1 MSSLALSLKDV
12 KVRFE
17 TTALA
22 FDCAVPAG
30 QIVAV
35 IGASGSGKS
44 TLFNVIA
51 GFETPEAGEVRILGE
66 DMAGRM
72 PVERPISIIFQEN
85 NLFAHL
91 DVATNVGFGI
101 SPSLRLDSSDRGR
114 IEEALARVGLAGFG
128 RRLPPT
134 LSGGERQRV
143 ALARALVRH
152 RPLLLLDEPFAA
164 LDPGMRAEM
173 RALLSDLHGEEGNT
187 ILMITH
193 HPDDVK
199 SLADSVLFLDQG
211 RIVAHDALDRFLAR
225 RDLAAINRFLGND
238 EIGWDE

>member
-1 MSSLALSLKDV
+1 MNSAAVILKDV

-22 FDCAVPAG
+22 FNCAVPAG
-30 QIVAV
+30 EIVAV
-35 IGASGSGKS
+35 AGASGSGKS
-44 TLFNVIA
+44 TLLNVVA
-51 GFETPEAGEVRILGE
+51 GFEDPDEGEVRIFGD
-66 DMAGRM
+66 DMAGHLPADR
-72 PVERPISIIFQEN
+72 PVSVIFQEN

-101 SPSLRLDSSDRGR
+101 SPSLRLRAADRKR

-128 RRLPPT
+128 KRLPPT

-173 RALLSDLHGEEGNT
+173 RDLLADLHREEGNT
-187 ILMITH
+187 ILMVTH
-193 HPDDVK
+193 HPDDVRFF
-199 SLADSVLFLDQG
+199 SDSVLFLDQG
-211 RIVAHDALDRFLAR
+211 RIVAHDPVGRFLER
-225 RDLAAINRFLGND
+225 RDITAINRFLGQ
-238 EIGWDE
+238 ETGR

>member
-1 MSSLALSLKDV
+1 MSSVAVTLEGV

-17 TTALA
+17 SMVLA
-22 FDCAVPAG
+22 FDCTVEAG
-30 QIVAV
+30 EIVGVA
-35 IGASGSGKS
+35 GASGSGKS

-51 GFETPEAGEVRILGE
+51 GFEAPERGFVRIFGE
-66 DMAGRM
+66 EMAGR
-72 PVERPISIIFQEN
+72 PPAERPVSIIFQEN

-101 SPSLRLDSSDRGR
+101 SPSLRLRSADRKR
-114 IEEALARVGLAGFG
+114 IDEALERVGLAGFG

-173 RALLSDLHGEEGNT
+173 RELLADLHREEANT
-187 ILMITH
+187 ILVITH
-193 HPDDVK
+193 HPEDL
-199 SLADSVLFLDQG
+199 SQLSDSVLFLDG
-211 RIVAHDALDRFLAR
+211 GHIVAHDSLDRFLKR
-225 RDLAAINRFLGND
+225 RDIAAINRFLGN
-238 EIGWDE
+238 E

>member
-1 MSSLALSLKDV
+1 MNWPASVPAAVSLKDV
-12 KVRFE
+12 EVRFQA
-17 TTALA
+17 TSLL
-22 FDCAVPAG
+22 FDCVIPAG

-35 IGASGSGKS
+35 VGASGSGKS

-51 GFETPEAGEVRILGE
+51 GFEEPEQGTVNILGE
-66 DMAGRM
+66 DMAGRL
-72 PVERPISIIFQEN
+72 PAERPVSVIFQEH

-91 DVATNVGFGI
+91 DAATNVGFGV
-101 SPSLRLDSSDRGR
+101 SPALRLSAADRAKVAD
-114 IEEALARVGLAGFG
+114 ALKRVGLDGFG
-128 RRLPPT
+128 GRLPPT

-173 RALLSDLHGEEGNT
+173 RELLRDLHDEEGNT

-193 HPDDVK
+193 HPDDVRL
-199 SLADSVLFLDQG
+199 LADRVLFLDRG
-211 RIVAHDALDRFLAR
+211 RIITDDPVDRFVER
-225 RDLAAINRFLGND
+225 RDIMAINRFLGRD
-238 EIGWDE
+238 

>member
-1 MSSLALSLKDV
+1 MSSAAIALRGV

-17 TTALA
+17 MTALA
-22 FDCAVPAG
+22 FDCTVPG
-30 QIVAV
+30 GEIVAV
-35 IGASGSGKS
+35 AGASGSGKS

-51 GFETPEAGEVRILGE
+51 GFEEPDEGEVRIFGE
-66 DMAGRM
+66 DMAGRLPADR
-72 PVERPISIIFQEN
+72 PVSVIFQEN

-101 SPSLRLDSSDRGR
+101 SPSLRLTTADRAR
-114 IEEALARVGLAGFG
+114 IEEALSRVGLSGFG
-128 RRLPPT
+128 KRLPPT

-173 RALLSDLHGEEGNT
+173 RDLLADLHREEENT

-193 HPDDVK
+193 HADDVRL
-199 SLADSVLFLDQG
+199 LADNVLFLDQG
-211 RIVAHDALDRFLAR
+211 HVVAHDPIDHFVKR
-225 RDLAAINRFLGND
+225 RDVTAINRFLGK
-238 EIGWDE
+238 E

>member
-1 MSSLALSLKDV
+1 MNSPASVSAAVSLKDV
-12 KVRFE
+12 EVRFK
-17 TTALA
+17 TTTLL
-22 FDCAVPAG
+22 FDCVIPAG

-35 IGASGSGKS
+35 AGASGSGKS

-51 GFETPEAGEVRILGE
+51 GFEEPEQGAVHILGE
-66 DMAGRM
+66 DMAGRLPAAR
-72 PVERPISIIFQEN
+72 PVSVIFQEH

-91 DVATNVGFGI
+91 DAATNVGFGI
-101 SPSLRLDSSDRGR
+101 SPALRLSAVDRAKVAD
-114 IEEALARVGLAGFG
+114 ALKRVGLDGFG
-128 RRLPPT
+128 GRLPPT

-173 RALLSDLHGEEGNT
+173 RKLLRDLHDEEGNT

-193 HPDDVK
+193 HPDDVRL
-199 SLADSVLFLDQG
+199 LADSVLFLDRG
-211 RIVAHDALDRFLAR
+211 RIITHDPVDRFVER
-225 RDLAAINRFLGND
+225 RDITAINRFLGS
-238 EIGWDE
+238 E

>member
-1 MSSLALSLKDV
+1 MSSLALSLEDV

-17 TTALA
+17 TTALT

-35 IGASGSGKS
+35 VGASGSGKS

-51 GFETPEAGEVRILGE
+51 GFEAPEAGEVRIFGE

-72 PVERPISIIFQEN
+72 PAERPASVIFQEN

-91 DVATNVGFGI
+91 DVATNVGLGI
-101 SPSLRLDSSDRGR
+101 SPSLSIGASDRGR

-128 RRLPPT
+128 KRLPPT

-173 RALLSDLHGEEGNT
+173 RELLSDLHGEEGNT

-225 RDLAAINRFLGND
+225 RDLAVINRFLGND
-238 EIGWDE
+238 EIR

>member
-1 MSSLALSLKDV
+1 MSTLALSLKGV

-17 TTALA
+17 TNALT

-30 QIVAV
+30 RIVAV
-35 IGASGSGKS
+35 AGPSGSGKS

-51 GFETPEAGEVRILGE
+51 GFEAPEAGEVRILGD

-72 PVERPISIIFQEN
+72 PAERPVSVIFQEN

-101 SPSLRLDSSDRGR
+101 SPSLRLTAADRKR
-114 IEEALARVGLAGFG
+114 IEEALARVGLGGFG
-128 RRLPPT
+128 KRLPST

-143 ALARALVRH
+143 ALGRALVRH
-152 RPLLLLDEPFAA
+152 RPLLLFDEPFAA

-173 RALLSDLHGEEGNT
+173 RDL
-187 ILMITH
+187 
-193 HPDDVK
+193 
-199 SLADSVLFLDQG
+199 
-211 RIVAHDALDRFLAR
+211 IVGLHS
-225 RDLAAINRFLGND
+225 
-238 EIGWDE
+238 

>member
-1 MSSLALSLKDV
+1 MNWPASVPAAVSLKDV
-12 KVRFE
+12 EVRFQAA
-17 TTALA
+17 TLL
-22 FDCAVPAG
+22 FDCVIPAG

-35 IGASGSGKS
+35 VGASGSGKS

-51 GFETPEAGEVRILGE
+51 GFEEPEQGTVNILGE
-66 DMAGRM
+66 DMAGRL
-72 PVERPISIIFQEN
+72 PAERPVSVIFQEH

-91 DVATNVGFGI
+91 DAATNVGFGV
-101 SPSLRLDSSDRGR
+101 SPALRLSAADRAKVAD
-114 IEEALARVGLAGFG
+114 ALKRVGLDGFG
-128 RRLPPT
+128 GRLPPT

-173 RALLSDLHGEEGNT
+173 RELLRDLHDEEGNT

-193 HPDDVK
+193 HPDDVRL
-199 SLADSVLFLDQG
+199 LADRVLFLDRG
-211 RIVAHDALDRFLAR
+211 RIITDDPVDRFVER
-225 RDLAAINRFLGND
+225 RDIMAINRFLGRD
-238 EIGWDE
+238 

>member
-1 MSSLALSLKDV
+1 MSSVAVRLEGV

-17 TTALA
+17 TVVLA
-22 FDCAVPAG
+22 FDCTVRAG
-30 QIVAV
+30 EIVGVAGV
-35 IGASGSGKS
+35 SGSGKS

-51 GFETPEAGEVRILGE
+51 GFEAADRGVVRIFGE
-66 DMAGRM
+66 EMAGR
-72 PVERPISIIFQEN
+72 PPSERPVSVIFQEN

-91 DVATNVGFGI
+91 DVATNVGLGI
-101 SPSLRLDSSDRGR
+101 SPSLRLRSVDLKRVD
-114 IEEALARVGLAGFG
+114 EALERVGLAGFG

-143 ALARALVRH
+143 ALARAVVRH

-173 RALLSDLHGEEGNT
+173 RELLADLHREEGNT

-193 HPDDVK
+193 HPEDLRQL
-199 SLADSVLFLDQG
+199 SDSVLFLDQG
-211 RIVAHDALDRFLAR
+211 HILVHDPLDRFLER
-225 RDLAAINRFLGND
+225 RDTAAINRFLGNS
-238 EIGWDE
+238 

>member
-1 MSSLALSLKDV
+1 MNAAAVILKDV

-17 TTALA
+17 TTVLT
-22 FDCAVPAG
+22 FSCTVPAG
-30 QIVAV
+30 EIVAV
-35 IGASGSGKS
+35 AGASGSGKS
-44 TLFNVIA
+44 TLLNVVA
-51 GFETPEAGEVRILGE
+51 GFEEPDEGEVRIFGD
-66 DMAGRM
+66 DMAGHLPAAR
-72 PVERPISIIFQEN
+72 PVSVIFQEN

-101 SPSLRLDSSDRGR
+101 SPSLRLRAADRKR

-128 RRLPPT
+128 KRLPPT

-173 RALLSDLHGEEGNT
+173 RDLLADLHREESNT
-187 ILMITH
+187 ILMVTH
-193 HPDDVK
+193 HPDDVRLF
-199 SLADSVLFLDQG
+199 SDSVLFLDKG
-211 RIVAHDALDRFLAR
+211 RIAAHDPIDRFLER
-225 RDLAAINRFLGND
+225 RDITAINRFLGHGT
-238 EIGWDE
+238 ER

>member
-1 MSSLALSLKDV
+1 MSSVAVTLEGV

-17 TTALA
+17 NMVLT
-22 FDCAVPAG
+22 FDCTVEAG
-30 QIVAV
+30 EIVSVA
-35 IGASGSGKS
+35 GASGSGKT

-51 GFETPEAGEVRILGE
+51 GFEAPERGVVRVFGEE
-66 DMAGRM
+66 MAGR
-72 PVERPISIIFQEN
+72 PPAERPVSMIFQEN

-101 SPSLRLDSSDRGR
+101 SPSLRLRSADRKR
-114 IEEALARVGLAGFG
+114 IDEALERVGLAGFG

-173 RALLSDLHGEEGNT
+173 RELLADLHREEDNT
-187 ILMITH
+187 ILVITH
-193 HPDDVK
+193 HPEDLSK
-199 SLADSVLFLDQG
+199 LSDSVLFLDKG
-211 RIVAHDALDRFLAR
+211 HIVAHDSLDRFLKR
-225 RDLAAINRFLGND
+225 RDIAAINRFLGN
-238 EIGWDE
+238 E